1 MDAGQGGN
9 LSAESHL
16 STRSFYD
23 LTSLADIRSRR
34 RVTDLASWDTLSADQ
49 KAAVFHDDGPAAV
62 YAGPGSGK
70 TRVVTLRAARMA
82 EQGRRVLVTTFTTD
96 ATSEMKTR
104 VAQMLSKERAAS
116 VKVSTVHA
124 LCLQILRSTGAA
136 FQLLTD
142 EFQRRS
148 LAEAARATE
157 LEGGV
162 ARFLTDQS
170 YHKNTGTTSATYR
183 HDGSSEDIEFAR
195 VWRDYEKAKLA
206 KGFRE
211 FDDIILDV
219 IALFRIDDALR
230 MSVAAR
236 YTHIIVDECQDMNSP
251 QYAVV
256 FALGQDHKNVMLV
269 GDLDQ
274 SLYGFRGADTVTFE
288 RFAAHSS
295 TKVYE
300 LRSNYRSTQS
310 ILRFADGLIRKN
322 PERRVLTFVPVRD
335 EGCDVTWQ
343 RYDDPD
349 VEALG
354 IAGQILTLHDQG
366 VSYHDIAVLY
376 RTNAQSEAFE
386 RHFAALEIPYS
397 IKDDGDFYARKEIQG
412 ILSYLNFFSAAHP
425 APGNARAQGN
435 ATPDLYP
442 DEWLLALLNVPNRK
456 IARTTGAHLRTH
468 AEFRGRTIW
477 ESIADFHAPDLKSHR
492 SLRQMTEELK
502 QIDSRL
508 KRIYHA
514 GEAIKIIRSV
524 TEFDDWLRRDQT
536 DDKDNDRIQNLQRMQ
551 AAAAHYATIEDYLA
565 AVQKVRDESA
575 RRKSERAKKR
585 REQNEVTLST
595 GHAAKG
601 LEWRCVFAAGWS
613 EEILPHR
620 KSEDIIEELRIAY
633 VIATRARDLLF
644 VSSLDSWNDSTVA
657 PSRFLSGSEL
667 AAPAAMDGPRIVM
680 SSDSQRQE
688 PELGGLFIP

>member
-1 MDAGQGGN
+1 M
-9 LSAESHL
+9 
-16 STRSFYD
+16 
-23 LTSLADIRSRR
+23 
-34 RVTDLASWDTLSADQ
+34 ASWDSLSSDQ
-49 KAAVFHDDGPAAV
+49 KAAVFHHDGPAAV

-82 EQGRRVLVTTFTTD
+82 EQGSRVLVTTFTTD
-96 ATSEMKTR
+96 ATSEMKSR
-104 VAQMLSKERAAS
+104 IAQMLSKERANA

-124 LCLQILRSTGAA
+124 LCLQILRATGAQ

-162 ARFLTDQS
+162 GRFLADQS
-170 YHKNTGTTSATYR
+170 YQKNTGITSSAYR
-183 HDGSSEDIEFAR
+183 HDGSTEDIEFAR
-195 VWRDYEKAKLA
+195 VWRDYEKAKA
-206 KGFRE
+206 SKGLRE

-219 IALFRIDDALR
+219 IALFRSDESLR
-230 MSVAAR
+230 KRTAEQ

-288 RFAAHSS
+288 RFAAHKS
-295 TKVYE
+295 TRVYE

-322 PERRVLTFVPVRD
+322 PERRVLDFQPVRD
-335 EGCDVTWQ
+335 HGTDVTWQ
-343 RYDDPD
+343 RFDDPD
-349 VEALG
+349 AEAIG
-354 IAGQILTLHDQG
+354 VAEQILMLHDQG
-366 VSYHDIAVLY
+366 MPYHDIAVLY

-412 ILSYLNFFSAAHP
+412 ILSYLNFFSAAHLRPGTAP
-425 APGNARAQGN
+425 AASNGSAPN
-435 ATPDLYP
+435 LYP
-442 DEWLLALLNVPNRK
+442 DEWLLALVNVPNRK
-456 IARTTGAHLRTH
+456 VSRTVGPHLRTH
-468 AEFRGRTIW
+468 AEIRGRTIW
-477 ESIADFHAPDLKSHR
+477 ETIQDFHAPDLRSHR
-492 SLRQMTEELK
+492 GLRQMTEDLK

-508 KRIYHA
+508 KRTYHA
-514 GEAIKIIRSV
+514 GEAIKIVRSV
-524 TEFDDWLRRDQT
+524 TEFDDWLRRDQG

-551 AAAAHYATIEDYLA
+551 AAAAHYATIADYLV

-575 RRKSERAKKR
+575 RRKAERAKKR

-601 LEWRCVFAAGWS
+601 LEWRCVFGVGWS

-620 KSEDIIEELRIAY
+620 KAEDIVEELRIAY
-633 VIATRARDLLF
+633 VIATRARDMLF
-644 VSSLDSWNDSTVA
+644 ISSLNSWNDATVA
-657 PSRFLSGSEL
+657 PSRFLLGSQL
-667 AAPAAMDGPRIVM
+667 SSPAAANAAHVAAP
-680 SSDSQRQE
+680 SDVRRHE
-688 PELGGLFIP
+688 TELGGLFIP